1 MIDPPPLFR
10 AQSTPTAQ
18 DRKNESSDLRI
29 SEHLEFKHLGSPE
42 NSVQTLGVP
51 NCLHDLAAKRPKF
64 SVQTLGVPNCL
75 HDLAAKRPGKFPFK
89 HLGSPEIFIQ
99 TLGVEENRIKLNS
112 ESSNFSCLRRKK
124 AILHNGYSSRRMRR
138 KCWILPP

>member
-1 MIDPPPLFR
+1 MIDPPLFR
-10 AQSTPTAQ
+10 AQSTPAVQ

-42 NSVQTLGVP
+42 N
-51 NCLHDLAAKRPKF
+51 

-112 ESSNFSCLRRKK
+112 ESSKFSCLRRKK
-124 AILHNGYSSRRMRR
+124 TILQ
-138 KCWILPP
+138 WILIAPNAAKFLDFAAL

>member
-42 NSVQTLGVP
+42 NY
-51 NCLHDLAAKRPKF
+51 
-64 SVQTLGVPNCL
+64 VQTLGVPNCL

-89 HLGSPEIFIQ
+89 HLGSPEISIQ
-99 TLGVEENRIKLNS
+99 TLGVEENRITLNS
-112 ESSNFSCLRRKK
+112 ESSKIFLPAAQKDHLTMDTHRAECGENFGFCRLIDGKI
-124 AILHNGYSSRRMRR
+124 A
-138 KCWILPP
+138 P